1 MIVREIKKDDV
12 IPMVNIGEKMHNA
25 GSFKKI
31 KYDKNKLFKL
41 VSSSINSDNMIWFV
55 AEDDGEYIGM
65 IGGFISEFFFS
76 CEKYASDFLIYIPD
90 EKRGGKTAVELLN
103 KFEEWAKSKGAVEI
117 RPGSSNNTNPEQV
130 KKFYEWQKYETIGH
144 LFRKEIE

>member
-1 MIVREIKKDDV
+1 MTVREIKKDDV

-65 IGGFISEFFFS
+65 IGGFISEFYFS
-76 CEKYASDFLIYIPD
+76 DEKCASDFLLYISE
-90 EKRGGKTAVELLN
+90 EKRGGKAAVKLLN
-103 KFEEWAKSKGAVEI
+103 AFEEWAKARGVKEI
-117 RPGSSNNTNPEQV
+117 RVGTSNGVNPEEV
-130 KKFYEWQKYETIGH
+130 KKFYEWRKYDFIGY
-144 LFRKEIE
+144 LLRKEL